1 MTISPGFNGALS
13 GIQKGFDS
21 LQKNASEIAGAST
34 LEGNNQQSLAES
46 IVGMKVSA
54 AQIEAS
60 MKVVETTDE
69 VLGTLLD
76 VKA

>member
-1 MTISPGFNGALS
+1 MTISPGLNSALA
-13 GIQKGFDS
+13 GIQKGFDD
-21 LQKNASEIAGAST
+21 LQKHASEVASAST
-34 LEGNNQQSLAES
+34 LEGNNQQSLAKS
-46 IVGMKVSA
+46 IVELKVSA

-60 MKVVETTDE
+60 MKVVETVDE